1 MMTRF
6 ARRMLWLVAA
16 LAATGWALAG
26 PAYAQK
32 IPPAV
37 AAVIDYQRITRE
49 AAAFKNAREQL
60 DKYRAGL
67 QGEVA
72 KDEEKLRNEE
82 QELVRQRTVLAP
94 EAFEQRRRE
103 FEKKVME
110 LQRSAQERS
119 RSFEQVYNNVSGDI
133 RKVLAGIVADIGKER
148 GFNIVFDRAML
159 SYRADNL
166 DITDEV
172 LKRLDQKLP
181 TVKIQLPPAGR

>member
-6 ARRMLWLVAA
+6 MRRMLWLAAA
-16 LAATGWALAG
+16 LAAAGLTLVG

-32 IPPAV
+32 MPPAV

-72 KDEEKLRNEE
+72 NDEEKLRNEE

-94 EAFEQRRRE
+94 EAFEQRRRD

-159 SYRADNL
+159 SYRAENL

>member
-1 MMTRF
+1 MMTHSV
-6 ARRMLWLVAA
+6 RRKPW
-16 LAATGWALAG
+16 LAAVLAAIG
-26 PAYAQK
+26 LVLAVPAQAQK
-32 IPPAV
+32 MPQTV

-72 KDEEKLRNEE
+72 KDEEKLRAEE
-82 QELVRQRTVLAP
+82 QELMRQRTVLAP
-94 EAFEQRRRE
+94 EAFEQRRRD

-110 LQRSAQERS
+110 LQRGAQERS

-133 RKVLAGIVADIGKER
+133 RKVLAGIVTDLGKER

-181 TVKIQLPPAGR
+181 TVKVQLPPAGR

>member
-1 MMTRF
+1 MTCF
-6 ARRMLWLVAA
+6 MRRMSWLAVAFI
-16 LAATGWALAG
+16 AAGWALAG
-26 PAYAQK
+26 PVYAQK
-32 IPPAV
+32 MPPAV

-49 AAAFKNAREQL
+49 AVAFKNAREQL

-72 KDEEKLRNEE
+72 KDEERLRNEE

-94 EAFEQRRRE
+94 EAFEQRRRD
-103 FEKKVME
+103 FEKKVTE

-181 TVKIQLPPAGR
+181 TVKIDLPPAGR